1 MEPQKSFDEL
11 LKEGTELF
19 DAKKYDEALAVFMS
33 AVKLNDKSPVALYDV
48 GITNSY
54 LGNYSEAE
62 KWYEKAVQVSEH
74 YPDAYNSWG
83 VALENQGE
91 FTPAIEMYRKTL
103 EQDPQYVYAYSNLAR
118 LLMDKLEK
126 PDEAVRVC
134 EEALKKLTDEKD
146 KAKFHVQMGN
156 ALRKKGLDREA
167 AEHYAA
173 AIAIDE
179 ANRFVYQD
187 WGAELIRKPGKL
199 EEALANYQKAIDA
212 AKDAAERAEGFKKLG
227 DACREEGYYDEAI
240 KAYESALAENAEDTE
255 PLLFLGH
262 CYNNLRNY
270 PRAEA
275 YYNQFIE
282 KNQDKQDD
290 WSLATAY
297 GQLGWIFYYRN
308 EYEKALEN
316 FALAEE
322 KYKPYG
328 WGWMG
333 SARVRQERGEYDLA
347 MTDIQKAVEV
357 RPDAHNFRIE
367 YGYHFEFI
375 GEYEKAL
382 EQYRLAADNLPDTPA
397 PFFRMG
403 YVLNILKR
411 YDDAIAEYE
420 KAQAKKPDGALD
432 FDPLFASHNIADL
445 LNLQGRY
452 RQAKKKWRET
462 YEKYL
467 AAEPIAARL
476 RYPDIYQYAGAI
488 SWEFFQMFD
497 GQEKTFKCELL
508 FKQGL
513 KYDPEHIG
521 LLLALLEFYMDC
533 RKLLEYGGVKQN
545 SRNKWLAQVI
555 AILETGDDSTLVRK
569 SIDVNWQGMQ
579 VFQNLVRVLD
589 KRLETAE
596 AQKLNAKIKAQYFL
610 SRARAH
616 IAIERYADAKK
627 DAEKAIACDDRYAEA
642 YSTLGVICMRL
653 EDYKS
658 AIQNFRLAI
667 QNDTDNLAYLSNLAE
682 AYLKAEMLDEA
693 QKQYEMV
700 LKISPFHLDSII
712 GLAETFAALG
722 DIPKDGK
729 RPEDAEEMYTQ
740 AIEYYTRALSLADSD
755 DASKVLKPQEVAAIR
770 YARGYARVMLFE
782 SQTQRDERILRD
794 ARRDFESIPPTDK
807 NHQKAKRSAK
817 KITDKLRPFSPSNL
831 EQRAGGW
838 VILIAFIAFLVGQ
851 FMFFWGQPV
860 RVPPGFR
867 LTEAGVDALQ
877 AAGVPDELL
886 LGAEALVA
894 ERFDSQKD
902 LLDAVAALFGEAMT
916 LDIHRTLVVNIEPV
930 PAAMDFQ
937 QVDVGF
943 YALFTF
949 GPLIFFVAGAYL
961 QQISRLKFAGIE
973 IEKSSVDQISTS
985 GSLGVSK

>member
-19 DAKKYDEALAVFMS
+19 DAKKYDEALAVFLS
-33 AVKLNDKSPVALYDV
+33 AVQLNGNSPVAFYDV

-62 KWYEKAVQVSEH
+62 KWYEKAVQASEH

-91 FTPAIEMYRKTL
+91 YARAIEKYKKAL
-103 EQDPQYVYAYSNLAR
+103 EQDSQYVFAYSNLAR
-118 LLMDKLEK
+118 LLLDKLDK

-146 KAKFHVQMGN
+146 KVKFHVQMGH

-167 AEHYAA
+167 AEHYDAA
-173 AIAIDE
+173 VAVDE
-179 ANRFVYQD
+179 AHLSVYQD
-187 WGAELIRKPGKL
+187 WGAELMRKPGKL
-199 EEALANYQKAIDA
+199 EEAVGKYQRLIAA
-212 AKDAAERAEGFKKLG
+212 AKDKAQKAEAYKKLG

-255 PLLFLGH
+255 PLLLLGH

-270 PRAEA
+270 PQAET

-282 KNQDKQDD
+282 KNKDKQDD
-290 WSLATAY
+290 WNLATAY
-297 GQLGWIFYYRN
+297 GQLGWVFYYRN
-308 EYEKALEN
+308 EYDKALEN

-328 WGWMG
+328 WGYMG
-333 SARVRQERGEYDLA
+333 SARAGQDRGEYDLA
-347 MTDIQKAVEV
+347 LADIQKAVEL
-357 RPDAHNFRIE
+357 RPDAYNFRIE
-367 YGYHFEFI
+367 FGYQYEFI

-382 EQYRLAADNLPDTPA
+382 EQYRLAADNLPDVPA
-397 PFFRMG
+397 PFFRLG

-420 KAQAKKPDGALD
+420 RAQTKKPDTVLD
-432 FDPLFASHNIADL
+432 FDPLFATHNIADL

-452 RQAKKKWRET
+452 RQAKRKWRET
-462 YEKYL
+462 YERYL
-467 AAEPIAARL
+467 AAEPIAARQ

-497 GQEKTFKCELL
+497 EKEKTFKCELL

-513 KYDPEHIG
+513 TYDPEHIG
-521 LLLALLEFYMDC
+521 LLLALLEFYMEI
-533 RKLLEYGGVKQN
+533 RKLLEYGGAKQN

-579 VFQNLVRVLD
+579 VFQTLIRILD
-589 KRLETAE
+589 KRLETVE
-596 AQKLNAKIKAQYFL
+596 TQKLNTKIKAQYHL
-610 SRARAH
+610 NRAKAYL
-616 IAIERYADAKK
+616 AIERHADAKK
-627 DAEKAIACDDRYAEA
+627 DAEKAVACDDRYAEA
-642 YSTLGVICMRL
+642 YSTLGVVCMRL

-658 AIQNFRLAI
+658 AMQNFRLAI
-667 QNDTDNLAYLSNLAE
+667 ENDTDNLAYLSNLAE

-693 QKQYEMV
+693 RKQYETV

-722 DIPKDGK
+722 DVPKEGK
-729 RPEDAEEMYTQ
+729 RFEDAEEMYTQ
-740 AIEYYTRALSLADSD
+740 AIECYTRALSLADSD

-782 SQTQRDERILRD
+782 SQTHRDERILRD

-807 NHQKAKRSAK
+807 NYQKAKRSAK
-817 KITDKLRPFSPSNL
+817 KITEKLRPFSPSNL

-838 VILIAFIAFLVGQ
+838 VIMIAFIAFLVGQ
-851 FMFFWGQPV
+851 FMFFLGQPV
-860 RVPPGFR
+860 RVPPGYR

-886 LGAEALVA
+886 LGIEALVA

-902 LLDAVAALFGEAMT
+902 LLDTVSALFGDAMT
-916 LDIHRTLVVNIEPV
+916 LDTHRTVVANIEPV
-930 PAAMDFQ
+930 PASMDYQ